1 MLDIVLAGL
10 LAAVIAALTT
20 SFMVPPVIRVAEALN
35 LVDTPGG
42 RRRHEGAVPRLGG
55 IAVAFGLLFGAGSV
69 GLMKWGQ
76 WGERVARADLAV
88 LAMAVTLVFLV
99 GLVDDTVGA
108 SVLHKFLVQCVAAIL
123 VVGVGW
129 GFSEFNLA
137 GVPVQLG
144 PLSWLVSV
152 LWVVGVTNAI
162 NLIDGLDGLAAGVV
176 AITAAGLF
184 VYAALRQNFFTTVLM
199 AAIVGACLG
208 FLRHNWAPARI
219 FLGDA
224 GSLLLGFL
232 LGVMAMHSSIKAPAA
247 VAILVPILALGVPV
261 MDTLLVMVLRFLAEP
276 RSSLAERVL
285 RMFRADRAHLHF
297 LLEGM
302 AGSRVR
308 VVRWIYAIVLVSCVA
323 AIAVALTRSAELGLL
338 FVVLQLVVVLVLR
351 RLGWVRLAEGI
362 SAERR
367 AALRRELLAAAERDE
382 GGA

>member
-1 MLDIVLAGL
+1 MLDLVLAGL
-10 LAAVIAALTT
+10 LAGVIAALTT
-20 SFMVPPVIRVAEALN
+20 SFMVPPVVRVARSLEV
-35 LVDTPGG
+35 VDAPGG
-42 RRRHEGAVPRLGG
+42 RKQHEGVVPRLGG
-55 IAVAFGLLFGAGSV
+55 VAIAFGLFFGAGSV

-88 LAMAVTLVFLV
+88 LLMAVALVFLV
-99 GLVDDTVGA
+99 GLVDDTVGV
-108 SVLHKFLVQCVAAIL
+108 SVLHKFAVQCVAAIL
-123 VVGVGW
+123 VVGAGW
-129 GFSEFNLA
+129 GFSEFGFAWLPIK
-137 GVPVQLG
+137 VG
-144 PLSWLVSV
+144 PLWWLVSV

-176 AITAAGLF
+176 AITAVGLF
-184 VYAALRQNFFTTVLM
+184 VYAALMQNFFTTVLM

-232 LGVMAMHSSIKAPAA
+232 LAVMAMHSSIKGPAT

-261 MDTLLVMVLRFLAEP
+261 IDTLLVMVLRFVAEP
-276 RSSLAERVL
+276 RSPVTVRLL

-308 VVRWIYAIVLVSCVA
+308 VVRWIYAVVLASCLA
-323 AIAVALTRSAELGLL
+323 AVAVALTKSVQLGLVL
-338 FVVLQLVVVLVLR
+338 VAMQLAVVLALR
-351 RLGWVRLAEGI
+351 RLGWARMVAGI

-367 AALRRELLAAAERDE
+367 AELRRELLAAVEPPPE
-382 GGA
+382 GR